1 LLVPSQ
7 STSTVSVP
15 RLRAEFDGR
24 VVAPGDPDYDQARTV
39 FYGGIDRRPAVIVRP
54 TTPAEVA
61 HVVTLA
67 RDSGME
73 LAVRSGGHSP
83 AGHSVSDGGIVL
95 DLAAM
100 KALDIDVEARTAWAQ
115 TGLTAGEY
123 TTAAAAHGLATG
135 FGDTASVGIGGITL
149 AGGVGYLVRKHGLT
163 IDDLLAAELVTAD
176 GQLLQ
181 VDDQNH
187 PDLFWAIRG
196 GGGNF
201 GVATRLQFRLHPV
214 DQVVG
219 GILFLPATAEVIA
232 GFIAAAAAAPEEL
245 SGIANVMV
253 APPMPMVP
261 AEVHGQL
268 VVLAMLV
275 HAGDLE
281 AGERAVAP
289 FRALATPLADL
300 IRPMPYPE
308 IYPPEEGEFHPTAVG
323 HTMFVDTI
331 DQRAAETILDH
342 LRASD
347 AAVRVAQL
355 RVLGGAMARVPVEAT
370 AFGHRGSKI
379 MVNVAAFYDG
389 PDDQV
394 VRQRWVEEF
403 AAALRQGDSGA
414 YVGFLGD
421 EGQARVHEAYPG
433 ATWKR
438 LVAVK
443 ARYDPTNL
451 FRLNQNI
458 PPTT

>member
-1 LLVPSQ
+1 VSSQ
-7 STSTVSVP
+7 SALVSVP
-15 RLRAEFDGR
+15 RLRAVFDGR
-24 VVAPGDPDYDQARTV
+24 VVAPGDPGYDQARTV

-61 HVVTLA
+61 SVVNLA
-67 RDSGME
+67 RDSGLE

-135 FGDTASVGIGGITL
+135 FGDTGSVGIGGLTL

-181 VDDQNH
+181 VDDRSH
-187 PDLFWAIRG
+187 PELFWAIRG

-201 GVATRLQFRLHPV
+201 GVATRLRFRLHLV

-219 GILFLPATAEVIA
+219 GMLFLPATPEVIA

-253 APPMPMVP
+253 APPMPMIP

-268 VVLAMLV
+268 VIMAMLV
-275 HAGDLE
+275 HVGDLQ

-300 IRPMPYPE
+300 IRPMPYPG

-355 RVLGGAMARVPVEAT
+355 RVLGGAMARVPADAT
-370 AFGHRGSKI
+370 AFAHRQSKI

-389 PDDQV
+389 PADRV

-421 EGQARVHEAYPG
+421 EGQTRVHQAYPG

>member
-1 LLVPSQ
+1 VSSQ

-15 RLRAEFDGR
+15 RLRAVFDGR
-24 VVAPGDPDYDQARTV
+24 VVAPGDPGYDQARTV

-67 RDSGME
+67 RDSGLE

-95 DLAAM
+95 DLGAM
-100 KALDIDVEARTAWAQ
+100 NALDIDVAGRTAWAQ

-135 FGDTASVGIGGITL
+135 FGDTASVGIGGLTL

-176 GQLLQ
+176 GRLLQ
-181 VDDQNH
+181 VDDQTH

-201 GVATRLQFRLHPV
+201 GVATRLRFRLHPV

-219 GILFLPATAEVIA
+219 GILILPATPEGIA
-232 GFIAAAAAAPEEL
+232 GFIAAAAAAPEAL
-245 SGIANVMV
+245 SGIASVMV
-253 APPMPMVP
+253 APPMPMIP

-268 VVLAMLV
+268 VIMAMLV
-275 HAGDLE
+275 HAGDLQ
-281 AGERAVAP
+281 AGQRAVAP
-289 FRALATPLADL
+289 LRALAAPLADL
-300 IRPMPYPE
+300 IRPMPYPQ

-331 DQRAAETILDH
+331 DQRAAETIIDH

-355 RVLGGAMARVPVEAT
+355 RVLGGAMARVPADAT
-370 AFGHRGSKI
+370 AFAHRRSKI
-379 MVNVAAFYDG
+379 MVNLAAFYDG
-389 PDDQV
+389 PDDRV

-403 AAALRQGDSGA
+403 AAALRQADQGA

-421 EGQARVHEAYPG
+421 EGQTRVHQAYPG